1 MDIKLNWK
9 DFVAVVRKP
18 KSGADEVRAKLALI
32 DIDAME
38 SRASELE
45 AKRRALLGSGEDS
58 DIDAIEAEIVKANR
72 DIERATAIQEDLQ
85 KRLAAIEAEQT
96 RADREKLYAQAAA
109 LSTPKRVAE
118 IEQRYE
124 ALGKA
129 AVDLIREIA
138 EAEIAINAANANLPD
153 DATRLPS
160 FELIMR
166 GLPGEPEQRGKS
178 KLLPMTWYYTKDAE
192 GWGKVEAQYVD
203 RIVPKADGKTG
214 KLPRGGGNDLD
225 VELRQ
230 FREVEILVERG
241 WAQPVP
247 LAASIKLPAFHV
259 GEADV
264 WVPWGNTGF
273 MCEIGQDASA
283 ILDRIE
289 TAKRERL
296 RPAVDPRIDRNTRTI
311 LERVDV

>member
-96 RADREKLYAQAAA
+96 RADREKLYAQAVA

-129 AVDLIREIA
+129 AVDLIRDIA

-153 DATRLPS
+153 NATRLPS

-166 GLPGEPEQRGKS
+166 GIPGEPEQRGKS
-178 KLLPMTWYYTKDAE
+178 KLLPMAWYYTKDAE

-203 RIVPKADGKTG
+203 RIAPKADGKTG
-214 KLPRGGGNDLD
+214 KLLRGGGNDLD

-241 WAQPVP
+241 WARPAA
-247 LAASIKLPAFHV
+247 LAASIKLPAFRV

-264 WVPWGNTGF
+264 WVPWGNTGY
-273 MCEIGQDASA
+273 MSELGHDASN

-289 TAKRERL
+289 TVRRERL

>member
-9 DFVAVVRKP
+9 DFVAVVRKQ

-96 RADREKLYAQAAA
+96 RAGQEKAYSDVKARAAKMA
-109 LSTPKRVAE
+109 PE
-118 IEQRYE
+118 IEQRY
-124 ALGKA
+124 A
-129 AVDLIREIA
+129 AIDRMFTEVLYDIQVIEQ
-138 EAEIAINAANANLPD
+138 AITNVNANLPE
-153 DATRLPS
+153 DAPPLPS
-160 FELIMR
+160 FELSMR
-166 GLPGEPEQRGKS
+166 GIPGEPEQRGKS
-178 KLLPMTWYYTKDAE
+178 SLRKSAWYYTKEAE
-192 GWGKVEAQYVD
+192 GWGLVEDHLIAQIAPNPD
-203 RIVPKADGKTG
+203 RKTG
-214 KLPRGGGNDLD
+214 KLARGYSGDLD

-230 FREVEILVERG
+230 YREVEILIERG
-241 WAQPVP
+241 WARPVP
-247 LAASIKLPAFHV
+247 LAASVKLPAFRV
-259 GEADV
+259 GEVDV
-264 WVPWGNTGF
+264 WAPFNSGF
-273 MCEIGQDASA
+273 SGEFGTNASI
-283 ILDRIE
+283 ILDYMERL
-289 TAKRERL
+289 KQQRL
-296 RPAVDPRIDRNTRTI
+296 RPPVDPRGDRSTRTV